1 MTVAMSVDMIKAKVA
16 NKIGDEEAQIEI
28 ANWLIENQSNLT
40 EGITDPFIEMVQK
53 LRECSPE
60 HWKGMC
66 SSSLSES
73 P

>member
-1 MTVAMSVDMIKAKVA
+1 MTMSVDMIKTKVA
-16 NKIGDEEAQIEI
+16 SKVGDEEAQVEI

-40 EGITDPFIEMVQK
+40 EGITEPFIEMVQK

>member
-1 MTVAMSVDMIKAKVA
+1 MTMAMSVDVIKAKVA
-16 NKIGDEEAQIEI
+16 NKIGDEEPQIEI
-28 ANWLIENQSNLT
+28 ANWLIENQSNLS